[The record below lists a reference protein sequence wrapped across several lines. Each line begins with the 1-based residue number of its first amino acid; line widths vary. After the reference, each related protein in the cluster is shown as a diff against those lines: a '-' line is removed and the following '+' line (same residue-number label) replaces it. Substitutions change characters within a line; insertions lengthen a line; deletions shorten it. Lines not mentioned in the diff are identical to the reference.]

1 MVGPCPPIPVL
12 ERAVMSRFLLRLEY
26 VLSWV
31 TRFSGLLSGV
41 SLVLLMSLVF
51 GNMTARYLFSSGA
64 VWLQELEWYLL
75 AFTAMSGIAYAMRFD
90 DHVRIDVFSHRLGRI
105 SRKWLNVVTM
115 LLVAIPS
122 ALLILYYAWP
132 YMMLSWARS
141 EGSPNRGGMPW
152 LYLPKSMILFGFVLI
167 LAEAI
172 REVVSD
178 LRYLVFHYA
187 YRRTTSPTA
196 MTPEA

>member
-1 MVGPCPPIPVL
+1 VL
-12 ERAVMSRFLLRLEY
+12 ERAAMSRILLRLEY
-26 VLSWV
+26 LLSWM

-41 SLVLLMSLVF
+41 GLVLLISLVF
-51 GNMTARYLFSSGA
+51 GNMTSRYLFSAGA

-105 SRKWLNVVTM
+105 PRKWLNVVTM

-122 ALLILYYAWP
+122 SILILYYAWP
-132 YMMLSWARS
+132 YMMLSWSRG

-152 LYLPKSMILFGFVLI
+152 LYLPKSMILLGFILI
-167 LAEAI
+167 LAEAV
-172 REVVSD
+172 REVVGD
-178 LRYLVFHYA
+178 TRRLIFHYS
-187 YRRTTSPTA
+187 YRWSSSKA
-196 MTPEA
+196 M